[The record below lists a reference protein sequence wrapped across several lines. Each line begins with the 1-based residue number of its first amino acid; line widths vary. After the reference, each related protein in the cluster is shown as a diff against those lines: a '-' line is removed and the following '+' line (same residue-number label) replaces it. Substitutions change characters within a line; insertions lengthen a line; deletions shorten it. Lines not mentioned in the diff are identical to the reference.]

1 MKLPLVSRKSFLT
14 IRLGHIGVA
23 LAGSGSGLWLGA
35 PSKNCDCQQSK
46 CYGKDKVMAYI
57 QPDGEVIN

>member
-1 MKLPLVSRKSFLT
+1 MQLW
-14 IRLGHIGVA
+14 
-23 LAGSGSGLWLGA
+23 SGLMSDT

-46 CYGKDKVMAYI
+46 CYGKDKVVAYI